1 MQQPFRLPPQ
11 MSPEAYKTYSIT
23 SPRDVQVKAVCEQVG
38 CDKWLKGWQS
48 PIDESTD
55 LGKAQAHYIRTQS
68 GRTFREQRTAAGI
81 TVFTFEPKQ
90 RCFAD
95 HKTRPETYTVANG
108 DWRRSSVARVHANAA
123 DWTEDFALHQG
134 KLADQL
140 NKG

>member
-1 MQQPFRLPPQ
+1 MQQPFRLAPQ

-23 SPRDVQVKAVCEQVG
+23 SPRDVQVKAACEQVG
-38 CDKWLKGWQS
+38 CEKWAKGWQS

-55 LGKAQAHYIRTQS
+55 LGKAQARYIRTQS

-95 HKTRPETYTVANG
+95 HQTRPESYSVANG
-108 DWRRSSVARVHANAA
+108 DWRRSTVARVHANAT
-123 DWTEDFALHQG
+123 DWVEDFGLHQD
-134 KLADQL
+134 KLADQM